1 MILMV
6 SKTAGTFAT
15 VRGRTPSCN
24 TSDPI
29 EQMLSDQLLPPGPAI
44 RAIRKTLP

>member
-24 TSDPI
+24 KSDSI
-29 EQMLSDQLLPPGPAI
+29 VQMLPDEIAFEERTI
-44 RAIRKTLP
+44 RT